1 MQATRQGIL
10 DYLHR
15 YAEATV
21 RQLGD
26 HLRLTST
33 GVRQH
38 LGILEREHLV
48 EADEARG
55 RVGRPA
61 LVYRLTDRGQ
71 QLYPKQYDTLTNAIL
86 DEVKTKAGSAAL
98 LTVLRGAAA
107 RMADA
112 HASRLEGRDFGERVK
127 ETVRIMRDQGL
138 IVEIEDQGDGSFL
151 IHECTCPYPT
161 VARRHPGVCAL
172 EVDLVCRLSGGDAR
186 LTSSLL
192 RGDRACTYRIRPRP

>member
-1 MQATRQGIL
+1 MQATRQEIL
-10 DYLHR
+10 DFLHR
-15 YAEATV
+15 HTEGTV
-21 RQLGD
+21 RQLGE
-26 HLRLTST
+26 HLGLTST

-48 EADEARG
+48 EADETRG

-61 LVYRLTDRGQ
+61 LVYRLSDRGQ

-86 DEVKTKAGSAAL
+86 DEVKTKAGTGAL
-98 LTVLRGAAA
+98 LAVLRGASA
-107 RMADA
+107 RMAEK
-112 HASRLEGRDFGERVK
+112 HAARLDGLGFADRVR
-127 ETVRIMRDQGL
+127 ETARIMREQGL
-138 IVEIEDQGDGSFL
+138 IVEVEEQEDGSFL
-151 IHECTCPYPT
+151 MHECTCPYPT

-192 RGDRACTYRIRPRP
+192 RGDRACSYRIRPRS

>member
-1 MQATRQGIL
+1 MQATRQEIL

-21 RQLGD
+21 RQLGE
-26 HLRLTST
+26 HLGLTST

-48 EADEARG
+48 EADETRG

-98 LTVLRGAAA
+98 LTMLRGAAA
-107 RMADA
+107 RMADT
-112 HASRLEGRDFGERVK
+112 HAGRLDGRSFGDRVR
-127 ETVRIMRDQGL
+127 ETVRIMREQGL
-138 IVEIEDQGDGSFL
+138 IVEFEDRDDGTFL

-192 RGDRACTYRIRPRP
+192 RGDRACTYRIRQR